1 MTVRVLLADD
11 EALVRA
17 GLRMILEAEPD
28 LEVVGEAADG
38 VDALTMCREL
48 RPDVALVDIR
58 MPRLDG
64 IQAARRI
71 SADPELHT
79 AVVMLTTFDAD
90 EHVVEALR
98 AGATGFLLKSMPRDQ
113 LVAAVRTA
121 VSGDSLLA
129 PTLLRRLLDDFVRPG
144 RDDGGPRRRG
154 STSSRRA
161 RRRCC
166 GWWPGGCPTP
176 RSPARLVLGEGTV
189 KTHVARVLA
198 KLGVRTGCRRWWSPT
213 SPAWSAPAA
222 TDRPAGEAQP
232 RPVKSRGS
240 GPRRASPRGSG

>member
-1 MTVRVLLADD
+1 MSGLRVLLADD

-38 VDALTMCREL
+38 VEAIGLCRQL

-71 SADPELHT
+71 AADPQLRT

-98 AGATGFLLKSMPRDQ
+98 AGATGFLLKSMPREQ
-113 LVAAVRTA
+113 LVTAVRTA
-121 VSGDSLLA
+121 TNGDSLLA
-129 PTLLRRLLDDFVRPG
+129 PALLRRLLEDFVRRAGVGSAPV
-144 RDDGGPRRRG
+144 RG
-154 STSSRRA
+154 I
-161 RRRCC
+161 
-166 GWWPGGCPTP
+166 GELTP
-176 RSPARLVLGEGTV
+176 REEEVLRLIARGLSNAEIADRLVLGEGTV

-198 KLGVRTGCRRWWSPT
+198 KLGVRDRVQ
-213 SPAWSAPAA
+213 AVVAA
-222 TDRPAGEAQP
+222 YESGLVRPG
-232 RPVKSRGS
+232 G
-240 GPRRASPRGSG
+240 G

>member
-1 MTVRVLLADD
+1 MSVRVLLADD

-17 GLRMILEAEPD
+17 GLRMILEAEAE

-38 VDALTMCREL
+38 AEALTMCREL

-71 SADPELHT
+71 SADPALPT
-79 AVVMLTTFDAD
+79 AVVMLTTFDSD

-113 LVAAVRTA
+113 LVAAVRAA
-121 VSGDSLLA
+121 VRGDALLA
-129 PTLLRRLLDDFVRPG
+129 PALLRRLLDDFVGRAGAQPAHVPG
-144 RDDGGPRRRG
+144 LEQL
-154 STSSRRA
+154 
-161 RRRCC
+161 
-166 GWWPGGCPTP
+166 TP
-176 RSPARLVLGEGTV
+176 REEEVLWLMASGLSNAEIAARLVLGQGKV

-198 KLGVRTGCRRWWSPT
+198 KIGVR
-213 SPAWSAPAA
+213 
-222 TDRPAGEAQP
+222 DRVQAVVVAYESGLV
-232 RPVKSRGS
+232 RPGRSD
-240 GPRRASPRGSG
+240 

>member
-11 EALVRA
+11 EALVRT

-28 LEVVGEAADG
+28 LEVVGEASDG
-38 VDALTMCREL
+38 ADALALCRQL

-58 MPRLDG
+58 MPRVDG

-71 SADPELHT
+71 TADPDLTT

-113 LVAAVRTA
+113 LVTAVRAA
-121 VSGDSLLA
+121 VSGDALLA
-129 PTLLRRLLDDFVRPG
+129 PVLLRRLLDDFVG
-144 RDDGGPRRRG
+144 RAGSPPAAVRG
-154 STSSRRA
+154 LDQL
-161 RRRCC
+161 
-166 GWWPGGCPTP
+166 TP
-176 RSPARLVLGEGTV
+176 REDEVLRLMARGLSNAEIADRLVLGEGTV

-198 KLGVRTGCRRWWSPT
+198 KLGVRDRVQ
-213 SPAWSAPAA
+213 AVVAA
-222 TDRPAGEAQP
+222 YE
-232 RPVKSRGS
+232 S
-240 GPRRASPRGSG
+240 GLVEPGATR

>member
-17 GLRMILEAEPD
+17 GLRMILEAESD
-28 LEVVGEAADG
+28 LEVVGEAVDG
-38 VDALTMCREL
+38 VDALALCREL

-58 MPRLDG
+58 MPKLDG

-71 SADPELHT
+71 TADAGNRT

-98 AGATGFLLKSMPRDQ
+98 AGATGFLLKSMPREQ

-129 PTLLRRLLDDFVRPG
+129 PALLRRLLDDFVGRAGAAPRP
-144 RDDGGPRRRG
+144 
-154 STSSRRA
+154 A
-161 RRRCC
+161 
-166 GWWPGGCPTP
+166 PGIEQLTP
-176 RSPARLVLGEGTV
+176 REGEVLRLLARGLSNAEIAAGLVLGEGTV

-198 KLGVRTGCRRWWSPT
+198 KLGVR
-213 SPAWSAPAA
+213 
-222 TDRPAGEAQP
+222 DRVQAVVVAYESGFV
-232 RPVKSRGS
+232 RPG
-240 GPRRASPRGSG
+240 

>member
-11 EALVRA
+11 ELLVRA

-28 LEVVGEAADG
+28 IEVVGEASDG
-38 VDALTMCREL
+38 AEALALCRQL

-71 SADPELHT
+71 AADPALHT

-98 AGATGFLLKSMPRDQ
+98 AGAAGFLLKSMPREQ
-113 LVAAVRTA
+113 LVAAVRS
-121 VSGDSLLA
+121 VVRGDALLA
-129 PTLLRRLLDDFVRPG
+129 PALLRRLLDDFVRRAAAPSAVPG
-144 RDDGGPRRRG
+144 I
-154 STSSRRA
+154 A
-161 RRRCC
+161 EL
-166 GWWPGGCPTP
+166 TP
-176 RSPARLVLGEGTV
+176 REEEVLRLMARGLSNAEIADRLVLGEGTV

-198 KLGVRTGCRRWWSPT
+198 KVGVRDRVQ
-213 SPAWSAPAA
+213 AVIAA
-222 TDRPAGEAQP
+222 YESGLIRPGQAD
-232 RPVKSRGS
+232 
-240 GPRRASPRGSG
+240 